1 MQTKTSVNVDLSGF
15 TPSELLKIEAAA
27 ESKKMTV
34 EQYLLFLLQGV
45 QTPK

>member
-1 MQTKTSVNVDLSGF
+1 MQKTNILIDLSGF

-27 ESKKMTV
+27 EAKKMTI
-34 EQYLLFLLQGV
+34 EQFVLFLLQGV